1 MPIVRRAGASQATK
15 NRVRLDVPD
24 EVVNKVVADGNA
36 AWIDELPSVV
46 ESLAED
52 WSLRIG
58 ATLRG
63 GHAAFIVE
71 ASLAD
76 GIADVLKIGVPG
88 IRRELGFEAAT
99 LRLAQG
105 DGCPLAAR
113 RPRSRTPCSSDS
125 GRPCTT
131 SCPIP

>member
-1 MPIVRRAGASQATK
+1 M
-15 NRVRLDVPD
+15 RLDVPD

-58 ATLRG
+58 ATLHG

-71 ASLAD
+71 ASLANE
-76 GIADVLKIGVPG
+76 IADVLKMGVPG
-88 IRRELGFEAAT
+88 VRRELGFEAAT

-105 DGCPLAAR
+105 DGCPLVRDDLDRDALLLD
-113 RPRSRTPCSSDS
+113 DS

-131 SCPIP
+131 SCPIPDPARDCV